1 MTITVNTATRT
12 AVIASPAVFAAGEA
26 TPVTITGTTA
36 TLASLKLLLTLT
48 DGTALA
54 LCETFTESP
63 SGTFAGT
70 LDLRTAAVV
79 AAFVDKRTD
88 ERIPAILA
96 LADAS
101 RLWVC
106 QGVEVAGN
114 PLASTPVAPEPVV
127 RADVYVLNSTTG
139 LFHLVRASAND
150 LGEVTLTVV
159 QEGIARAP

>member
-1 MTITVNTATRT
+1 MTITVNTASRT
-12 AVIASPAVFAAGEA
+12 ATLASPAVFAAGEA

-36 TLASLKLLLTLT
+36 TLASLRLLLILI
-48 DGTALA
+48 DGTSLA

-70 LDLRTAAVV
+70 LDLRTDAIST
-79 AAFVDKRTD
+79 AFVGKRPD

-96 LADAS
+96 IGDAS

-114 PLASTPVAPEPVV
+114 PLATTPVAPDP
-127 RADVYVLNSTTG
+127 APTYLTAA
-139 LFHLVRASAND
+139 LFAGIAD
-150 LGEVTLTVV
+150 LGADPTAGEIKAKLIEILEALK
-159 QEGIARAP
+159 Q